1 MILEILLIAINKL
14 ERRGNIMDQKTEKTL
29 SGFNNKK
36 LDKAQPTNKETT
48 AAWANI
54 EKSPEDTK
62 INIPSEYEIEKA
74 KNWVDNGSKL

>member
-1 MILEILLIAINKL
+1 MN
-14 ERRGNIMDQKTEKTL
+14 QKPEKTL
-29 SGFNNKK
+29 SGFHNKR
-36 LDKAQPTNKETT
+36 LENAQPTNSEET

-54 EKSPEDTK
+54 ERMPKDSK

>member
-1 MILEILLIAINKL
+1 MEILLIAINKQKD
-14 ERRGNIMDQKTEKTL
+14 EVRIMNHKPEKTL

-36 LDKAQPTNKETT
+36 LEKAQPTNQEGT

-54 EKSPEDTK
+54 EKCPEDTK

>member
-1 MILEILLIAINKL
+1 MN
-14 ERRGNIMDQKTEKTL
+14 QKPDKSL

-36 LDKAQPTNKETT
+36 LEKAQPTNQEST
-48 AAWANI
+48 AAWANS
-54 EKSPEDTK
+54 ERSPENTK